1 MAEKEMRAGPAAA
14 TTSSGSMSLNQ
25 ADIDLLEGYSRAVVR
40 LVEQVG
46 PAVVSV
52 VVGRRI
58 PGYWGESVGA
68 GSGVLVDSEG
78 HILTNHHVVHG
89 AERIIVRTA
98 DGKAFPV
105 KVVGTDPATDTAVL
119 LVEAE
124 DLPFAGFGDSDTL
137 AVGQIVIAIG
147 NPFGFQSTVSTGVLS
162 AVGRAFRSQDGRL
175 VENIIQHTAPM
186 NPGNSGGPLVDTQG
200 HIIGINTAIIVMA
213 QGIGFAIPSNT
224 AHWVLPQLIEYGRVR
239 RGYLGISGQV
249 QPLDPSI
256 IRALDLPIDRGV
268 EVVAVD
274 PRGPAEQAGFEVGDI
289 IVAIEDSMVASI
301 DDLHRF
307 LSQWPIN
314 KPVPLTIIRQG
325 RRINLKVAP
334 KEAQPIE

>member
-1 MAEKEMRAGPAAA
+1 MEEKEKRAGTAPAAV
-14 TTSSGSMSLNQ
+14 SSGSPSTRKTD
-25 ADIDLLEGYSRAVVR
+25 AELLEAYSRAVVR

-46 PAVVSV
+46 PSVVSV

-68 GSGVLVDSEG
+68 GSGVIVDSEG

-89 AERIIVRTA
+89 AERIMIRTA
-98 DGKAFPV
+98 DGRAFPV
-105 KVVGTDPATDTAVL
+105 SIAGTDPDTDTAVL
-119 LVEAE
+119 KLDQG
-124 DLPFAGFGDSDTL
+124 DLPFATFGDSDRL

-224 AHWVLPQLIEYGRVR
+224 ARWVLPQLIQYGRVR
-239 RGYLGISGQV
+239 RSYLGISGQV
-249 QPLDPSI
+249 QPLDPATTQS
-256 IRALDLPIDRGV
+256 LDLSIDRGV
-268 EVVAVD
+268 EIVSID

-289 IVAIEDSMVASI
+289 IVAIDDSPVTSI

-307 LSQWPIN
+307 LSLWPIN
-314 KPVPLTIIRQG
+314 KQVPLTIVREGQ
-325 RRINLKVAP
+325 RIDIKAAP
-334 KEAQPIE
+334 QEAQPAE

>member
-1 MAEKEMRAGPAAA
+1 MADQEIQGNVSVA
-14 TTSSGSMSLNQ
+14 TPSP
-25 ADIDLLEGYSRAVVR
+25 DIQYPGQGDTEILEAYSRAVVR
-40 LVEQVG
+40 VVQKVG
-46 PAVVSV
+46 PSVVSV

-68 GSGVLVDSEG
+68 GSGVLVDAEG

-89 AERIIVRTA
+89 AERILVRTA
-98 DGKAFPV
+98 DGNAFPV
-105 KVVGTDPATDTAVL
+105 EVSGTDPATDTAVL
-119 LVEAE
+119 QVEVRN
-124 DLPFAGFGDSDTL
+124 LPFVGFGDSDAL
-137 AVGQIVIAIG
+137 SVGQIVMAIG

-224 AHWVLPQLIEYGRVR
+224 ARWVLPQLIEYGHVR

-249 QPLDPSI
+249 QPLEPFLMKSLGLV
-256 IRALDLPIDRGV
+256 ADRGV
-268 EVVAVD
+268 EVVAID

-289 IVAIEDSMVASI
+289 IVTINTTTVTSI

-314 KPVPLTIIRQG
+314 KPVPLSIIRQG
-325 RRINLKVAP
+325 HRIDLKAVP
-334 KEAQPIE
+334 REVQPLE

>member
-1 MAEKEMRAGPAAA
+1 MAEKDIQARTSPATA
-14 TTSSGSMSLNQ
+14 TTGSHSTRKTD
-25 ADIDLLEGYSRAVVR
+25 AELLEAYSRAIVR

-46 PAVVSV
+46 PSVVSV

-68 GSGVLVDSEG
+68 GSGVLVDPDG

-89 AERIIVRTA
+89 AERIMIRTA

-105 KVVGTDPATDTAVL
+105 SIAGTDPDTDTAVL
-119 LVEAE
+119 KLDEG
-124 DLPFAGFGDSDTL
+124 DLPFAILGDSDKL

-200 HIIGINTAIIVMA
+200 HIIGLNTAIIVMA

-224 AHWVLPQLIEYGRVR
+224 AHWVLPQLIQYGRVR

-249 QPLDPSI
+249 QPLDPAITQS
-256 IRALDLPIDRGV
+256 LNLSIDRGV
-268 EVVAVD
+268 EVVSID
-274 PRGPAEQAGFEVGDI
+274 PQGPAEQAGFEVGDI
-289 IVAIEDSMVASI
+289 IVAIDDSPVTSI
-301 DDLHRF
+301 DDMHRF

-314 KPVPLTIIRQG
+314 KPIPLTIVRERQ
-325 RRINLKVAP
+325 RVEIKAAP
-334 KEAQPIE
+334 REAQPVE

>member
-1 MAEKEMRAGPAAA
+1 MAENEMQGG
-14 TTSSGSMSLNQ
+14 TTASSTLSGSPSTEKSDT
-25 ADIDLLEGYSRAVVR
+25 ALLEAYSRAVVR
-40 LVEQVG
+40 LVGQVG
-46 PAVVSV
+46 PSVVSV

-68 GSGVLVDSEG
+68 GSGVMVDSDG

-89 AERIIVRTA
+89 AERILVRAA

-105 KVVGTDPATDTAVL
+105 KVVGSDPPTDTAVL
-119 LVEAE
+119 QVEGE
-124 DLPFAGFGDSDTL
+124 DLPFVGFGDSDAL

-186 NPGNSGGPLVDTQG
+186 NPGNSGGPLVDTRG

-224 AHWVLPQLIEYGRVR
+224 ARWVLPQLIEFGRVR

-249 QPLDPSI
+249 QPLEPSLI
-256 IRALDLPIDRGV
+256 QSLNLPVDRGV
-268 EVVAVD
+268 EVVVID
-274 PRGPAEQAGFEVGDI
+274 PRGPAEQAGFEVGDV
-289 IVAIEDSMVASI
+289 IVAIDDTKVTSI

-314 KPVPLTIIRQG
+314 KPVPLTILRQG
-325 RRINLKVAP
+325 QRIDLKAAP
-334 KEAQPIE
+334 REAAPAE

>member
-1 MAEKEMRAGPAAA
+1 MKKKSGALSNIPA
-14 TTSSGSMSLNQ
+14 TKLLNP
-25 ADIDLLEGYSRAVVR
+25 ADTGLLDAYSRAVVG
-40 LVEQVG
+40 LVEHVG
-46 PAVVSV
+46 PSVVSV

-68 GSGVLVDSEG
+68 GSGVIVDSEG

-89 AERIIVRTA
+89 AERIMVRTP

-105 KVVGTDPATDTAVL
+105 KVAGTDPATDTAVL
-119 LVEAE
+119 QVEAK
-124 DLPFAGFGDSDTL
+124 DLPFVGFGDSDAL
-137 AVGQIVIAIG
+137 AVGQMVIAIG

-186 NPGNSGGPLVDTQG
+186 NPGNSGGPLVDTKG
-200 HIIGINTAIIVMA
+200 DIIGINTAIIVMA

-224 AHWVLPQLIEYGRVR
+224 AHWVLPQLIDFGRVR

-249 QPLDPSI
+249 QPLDPSAVQSI
-256 IRALDLPIDRGV
+256 GLSADRGV
-268 EVVAVD
+268 EVVSLD
-274 PRGPAEQAGFEVGDI
+274 PQGPAERAGIEMGDI
-289 IVAIEDSMVASI
+289 IVAIDDAQVASI

-314 KPVPLTIIRQG
+314 KPVSLTIIREGQ
-325 RRINLKVAP
+325 RVDLKATP
-334 KEAQPIE
+334 AEAKPPEE

>member
-1 MAEKEMRAGPAAA
+1 MAEKELQAGPSPS
-14 TTSSGSMSLNQ
+14 TLSSGSPSLRP
-25 ADIDLLEGYSRAVVR
+25 ADTELLDAYSRAVVR
-40 LVEQVG
+40 LVEHVG

-68 GSGVLVDSEG
+68 GSGVLVDAEG

-89 AERIIVRTA
+89 AERIMIRTA
-98 DGKAFPV
+98 DGKALPV
-105 KVVGTDPATDTAVL
+105 RVVGTDPATDTAVL
-119 LVEAE
+119 QVEAE
-124 DLPFAGFGDSDTL
+124 DLPFAGFGDSDAL

-224 AHWVLPQLIEYGRVR
+224 AHWVLPQLIEYGHVR

-249 QPLDPSI
+249 QPLDPSVI
-256 IRALDLPIDRGV
+256 QSLDLSIDRGV
-268 EVVAVD
+268 EVVDID

-289 IVAIEDSMVASI
+289 IVSIDDSAVTNI

-307 LSQWPIN
+307 LAQWPIN

-325 RRINLKVAP
+325 RRIDLKAAP
-334 KEAQPIE
+334 KEAQPVE

>member
-1 MAEKEMRAGPAAA
+1 ME
-14 TTSSGSMSLNQ
+14 
-25 ADIDLLEGYSRAVVR
+25 LLEAYSRAVVR

-46 PAVVSV
+46 PSVVSV

-68 GSGVLVDSEG
+68 GSGVTVDPEG

-89 AERIIVRTA
+89 AERIMVRTA

-105 KVVGTDPATDTAVL
+105 RVVGTDPSTDTAVL
-119 LVEAE
+119 QVEAQ
-124 DLPFAGFGDSDTL
+124 DLPFVGFGDSDAL
-137 AVGQIVIAIG
+137 SVGQIVIAIG
-147 NPFGFQSTVSTGVLS
+147 NPFGFQSSVSTGVLS

-175 VENIIQHTAPM
+175 VENILQHTAPM
-186 NPGNSGGPLVDTQG
+186 NPGNSGGPLVDTRG
-200 HIIGINTAIIVMA
+200 DIIGINTAIIVMA

-249 QPLDPSI
+249 QPLDPSLT
-256 IRALDLPIDRGV
+256 RSLDLSFDRGV
-268 EVVAVD
+268 EVVAID
-274 PRGPAEQAGFEVGDI
+274 PQGPAEKAGFEVGDI
-289 IVAIEDSMVASI
+289 IVGIDNSTVTSI

-314 KPVPLTIIRQG
+314 KPVSLIIIRQS
-325 RRINLKVAP
+325 RRIDIKASP
-334 KEAQPIE
+334 REAQPLE